1 MKKAQFLTRLAKLTK
16 GYPLRSQEYEEDP
29 RFIAKLFDMAW
40 SGTWYITE
48 YDPEERIAFGY
59 VTGLFEDEWGYISI
73 DELTNITWNGVPRI
87 EIDHY
92 FKPVVTNIV
101 AMIGT

>member
-1 MKKAQFLTRLAKLTK
+1 MRARARVTN
-16 GYPLRSQEYEEDP
+16 PMV
-29 RFIAKLFDMAW
+29 IVKLFDFAG

-73 DELTNITWNGVPRI
+73 DELTDITWNGVPRI
-87 EIDHY
+87 EIDRY
-92 FKPVVTNIV
+92 FNPSVTNIV
-101 AMIGT
+101 AMIGAD